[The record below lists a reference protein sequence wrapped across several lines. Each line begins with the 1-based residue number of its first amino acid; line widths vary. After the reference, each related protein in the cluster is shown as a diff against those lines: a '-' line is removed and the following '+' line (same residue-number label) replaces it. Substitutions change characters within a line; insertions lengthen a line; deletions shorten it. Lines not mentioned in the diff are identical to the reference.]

1 MTLDIFEV
9 PAQAISTFEKVSRL
23 KVTIHDFSGSLR
35 PFLAPE
41 YFLHGQ
47 PLCMAVKASPYR
59 AACYNLEIHRLRW
72 EVLNQP
78 EGRVHLCHA
87 GLVEWVVPGLQDGR
101 LIWILFAGQRTASPH
116 LTKFQRDSAPS
127 PKVSPWPPGT
137 SLPPPVEDEEAVLIL
152 ESLRQ
157 LSARLQ
163 IWLAEA
169 RQYLAE
175 VVPKEV
181 AESGLAQGQE
191 LLVTR
196 RAEIR
201 RFIQNHHTEPF
212 NMAELAA
219 RLCLSESRLRHAV
232 KEICGVTLTELILE
246 ARIRTAVTLL
256 SHSSLSVREIG
267 LQSGFLDNSNFHRSF
282 QKRMNTTPYK
292 FRKQLE
298 KVAKKA
304 GSGFPSAYPGL

>member
-1 MTLDIFEV
+1 LDIFEV
-9 PAQAISTFEKVSRL
+9 PVQAISTFEKLTGL

-41 YFLHGQ
+41 YFQHNQ
-47 PLCMAVKASPYR
+47 PLCMAVKASPYGP
-59 AACYNLEIHRLRW
+59 ACQNLEIHRLRW
-72 EVLNQP
+72 EILNQP
-78 EGRVHLCHA
+78 EGRLHLCHA
-87 GLVEWVVPGLQDGR
+87 GLVEWVVPGLQDSK

-116 LTKFQRDSAPS
+116 LTKHQCDSTPA
-127 PKVSPWPPGT
+127 PKVPPWPADT
-137 SLPPPVEDEEAVLIL
+137 KLPPPVEDEEAVLIL

-163 IWLAEA
+163 IWLTEA
-169 RQYLAE
+169 RKYLSGA
-175 VVPKEV
+175 VPKE
-181 AESGLAQGQE
+181 GQE

-196 RAEIR
+196 RTEIR

-212 NMAELAA
+212 NMAELAN

-256 SHSSLSVREIG
+256 KHSSLSVREVG
-267 LQSGFLDNSNFHRSF
+267 LQSGFQDNSNFHRSF
-282 QKRMNTTPYK
+282 QKRMNMTPYK

-298 KVAKKA
+298 K
-304 GSGFPSAYPGL
+304 SC